1 MDRLLED
8 AGPVEYAEDIRTWY
22 DGYHFGDFDI
32 YCPWDVLNYLRN
44 PTGNMERGA
53 VMSLYMILIT
63 AESLCLKQNIP
74 QPWKIWQGIVTKL
87 CSRPM
92 TGCMPGN
99 LKMITMRF
107 CAMGSHSLRSGVW

>member
-1 MDRLLED
+1 MLEY

-22 DGYHFGDFDI
+22 DDYHFGDFDI

-63 AESLCLKQNIP
+63 AESLFLKQNIP

-87 CSRPM
+87 CSRSM

-99 LKMITMRF
+99 LKTTTMRF
-107 CAMGSHSLRSGVW
+107 CAMGAHSLRSGVW